1 MKILDKYVAKNFL
14 IGYLIAFFVLIGLRV
29 VIDLFLNLDE
39 FAEHAELGTLAV
51 LKNIVVFY
59 GIRCTVYFRDFAG
72 VITVVAAVFSLSKMV
87 RSGELIAVTASGVSL
102 KRVIS
107 PIIVLALFLTVLL
120 VVDQEFIIPPLSDE
134 LVRSQDYIPGE
145 EHFNVRFLMD
155 GKGSLIHSP
164 RFDVKTSTFHK
175 VDIITRRPTTK
186 EGIWAPVGWIYAE
199 TAVFDKGKGDWDL
212 EKGRFVEMAAHKGSQ
227 PISEYKSDLTPEQIP
242 IMRKSKYKSLLSFRQ
257 LGALARQRKK
267 INDLAELY
275 SQKHFRVTEPIINLI
290 MLLISLPILVCR
302 DPRAMKSAIAIS
314 FGTTAACYITAFVC
328 KILATEVIF
337 DRVRPEL
344 WAWLPVVIFLPI
356 AFFEFDSMKT

>member
-14 IGYLIAFFVLIGLRV
+14 IGYLIAFCVLIGLRV

-39 FAEHAELGTLAV
+39 FAEHANLGTVAV

-59 GIRCTVYFRDFAG
+59 GIRCTLYFRDFAG

-107 PIIVLALFLTVLL
+107 PIIILALFLTVLL

-134 LVRSQDYIPGE
+134 LMRSQDYIPGDE
-145 EHFNVRFLMD
+145 QFDVQFIMD

-164 RFDVKTSTFHK
+164 RFDVKTSTFHN
-175 VDIITRRPTTK
+175 VDIITRRPTSK
-186 EGIWAPVGWIYAE
+186 EGIWVPAGWIYAE
-199 TAVFDKGKGDWDL
+199 KAVFDKGKGDWDL
-212 EKGRFVEMAAHKGSQ
+212 ENGRFVEMAARKGSL
-227 PISEYKSDLTPEQIP
+227 PISEYESDLTPEQIP
-242 IMRKSKYKSLLSFRQ
+242 IKRRSKYKSLLSFRQ
-257 LGALARQRKK
+257 LGELARQGTKL
-267 INDLAELY
+267 NDLAELY
-275 SQKHFRVTEPIINLI
+275 SQKHFRITEPIINLI

-314 FGTTAACYITAFVC
+314 FGATAACHITAFIC
-328 KILATEVIF
+328 RMFATEVIF
-337 DRVRPEL
+337 DKIRPEL
-344 WAWLPVVIFLPI
+344 WAWIPVIIFLPI
-356 AFFEFDSMKT
+356 AFFEIDSMKT